1 MTPPLPKAAGF
12 YWGCAPNIFSS
23 YYLESNM
30 NTLLNILG
38 WVTAVTAV
46 MLGNS
51 TLPNVTATPNVT
63 APPRVTSGAATI
75 GFW

>member
-1 MTPPLPKAAGF
+1 
-12 YWGCAPNIFSS
+12 
-23 YYLESNM
+23 M

-63 APPRVTSGAATI
+63 ASPPVTSGAATI

>member
-1 MTPPLPKAAGF
+1 
-12 YWGCAPNIFSS
+12 
-23 YYLESNM
+23 M

-38 WVTAVTAV
+38 YAVYGITAVTAV

-63 APPRVTSGAATI
+63 APPRVTSGAGTI

>member
-1 MTPPLPKAAGF
+1 
-12 YWGCAPNIFSS
+12 
-23 YYLESNM
+23 M
-30 NTLLNILG
+30 NSLLNILG

-51 TLPNVTATPNVT
+51 KLPNVTA
-63 APPRVTSGAATI
+63 APPVTSGAGTI

>member
-1 MTPPLPKAAGF
+1 
-12 YWGCAPNIFSS
+12 
-23 YYLESNM
+23 M
-30 NTLLNILG
+30 NRSLNVLS
-38 WVTAVTAV
+38 WVSALTAV

-63 APPRVTSGAATI
+63 ASPPVTSGAATI